1 MTDLEHQNQLKN
13 PLEDEYTFPFEGE
26 EHLGT
31 IILLPY
37 RDDTWEE
44 NGLLAF
50 KEFYNIIIAISQ
62 YEHVYVIKSP
72 KVSYDISS
80 LRNKKNISIY
90 EINYDDSWA
99 RDNTLIFLKNK
110 SNQIRAVDFG
120 FNAWGGD
127 VDGLY
132 KPWDDDNNL
141 GAELSKLLNIETYKD
156 KSFILE
162 GGSIHTNGKGTL
174 ITTEACLLSKGRNSN
189 MNKNE
194 IENHLKKMLGINK
207 VIWLPHGIVNDE
219 TNEHVD
225 NMACFLDESTVLLA
239 TFKDKNDTQYS
250 WSMQAKEILEKE
262 TLPDGRKLK
271 VILIN
276 CPNPYLKLSH
286 EEYIGLSPE
295 GNLYRHPEGDRLA
308 ASYVNFY
315 MGKDYIILPKFN
327 VEEDKEAYEVLD
339 NFYKGKKKI
348 YQIESGK
355 LLVGGGNIHCITMQI
370 PMGNK

>member
-1 MTDLEHQNQLKN
+1 MTNLENLNQLIN
-13 PLEDEYTFPFEGE
+13 PLKEGFTFPFEGD

-37 RDDTWEE
+37 RKDTWEK

-50 KEFYNIIIAISQ
+50 KEFYEIITTISF

-80 LRNKKNISIY
+80 LKNKNNISIH
-90 EINYDDSWA
+90 EIDYDDSWS

-110 SNQIRAVDFG
+110 TNKLRSVDFG
-120 FNAWGGD
+120 FNSWGGD
-127 VDGLY
+127 FDGLY
-132 KPWDDDNNL
+132 KPWDDDNKL
-141 GAELSKLLNIETYKD
+141 GSELSKLLKIESYVD
-156 KSFILE
+156 KNFILE

-189 MNKNE
+189 MNKSE
-194 IENHLKKMLGINK
+194 IEIHLKKMLGINK
-207 VIWLPHGIVNDE
+207 IIWLPHGIVNDE
-219 TNEHVD
+219 TNEHID
-225 NMACFLDESTVLLA
+225 NMACFLDEETVLLA
-239 TFKDKNDTQYS
+239 ITKDKNDQQYI

-262 TLPDGRKLK
+262 TLADGRKIK

-286 EEYIGLSPE
+286 EEYIGISPE
-295 GNLYRHPEGDRLA
+295 GNLNPHPEGDRLA

-327 VEEDKEAYEVLD
+327 VKEDKEAFEILN

-348 YQIESGK
+348 HQIESRK
-355 LLVGGGNIHCITMQI
+355 ILIGGGNIHCVTMQI
-370 PMGNK
+370 PKGEK

>member
-1 MTDLEHQNQLKN
+1 MDNLSTLNN
-13 PLEDEYTFPFEGE
+13 PLKDDFTFPFEGE

-37 RDDTWEE
+37 REDTWEK
-44 NGLLAF
+44 NGTLAF
-50 KEFYNIIIAISQ
+50 KEFYEIIISISN

-72 KVSYDISS
+72 KVLYDISS
-80 LRNKKNISIY
+80 LFNKKNISIH
-90 EINYDDSWA
+90 EIDYDDSWS

-110 SNQIRAVDFG
+110 NNKIKAVDFG

-127 VDGLY
+127 FDGLY
-132 KPWDDDNNL
+132 KPWDDDNKL
-141 GAELSKLLNIETYKD
+141 GSELSKLLEIESYSD
-156 KSFILE
+156 KNFILE
-162 GGSIHTNGKGTL
+162 GGSVHTNGKGVL
-174 ITTEACLLSKGRNSN
+174 ITTEACLLSKGRNSS

-194 IENHLKKMLGINK
+194 IESHLKRMLGINK
-207 VIWLPHGIVNDE
+207 IIWLPHGIVNDE

-225 NMACFLDESTVLLA
+225 NMACFLDEETVLLA
-239 TFKDKNDTQYS
+239 TTKDKNDQQYT

-262 TLPDGRKLK
+262 TLNDGRKIK

-286 EEYIGLSPE
+286 EEFIGISQE
-295 GNLYRHPEGDRLA
+295 GNLYPHPEGDRLA

-327 VEEDKEAYEVLD
+327 VEEDKEAFEVLN

-348 YQIESGK
+348 YQIESRK
-355 LLVGGGNIHCITMQI
+355 ILVGGGNIHCVTMQI
-370 PMGNK
+370 PIGKK